1 MGKFKQKKSS
11 KIKFLKLR
19 FLFIILLVLNSY
31 NLQSAENELENLT
44 FNFNNADLD
53 VVVKNISEILKKP
66 IIVDP
71 KIKGKITLISSG
83 SIKKENVYSFVVDL
97 LRVQGFAL
105 IKASDYYLLVK
116 DSNINSF
123 SSFTENEPKL
133 QKDKGNLDVE
143 TRIFEI
149 KHELSKDLVSTLKPL
164 VTKNQLIVSN
174 DSNNTIIITDYSKNL
189 DKLQKIIK
197 ILDSPGKFIFKTFNI
212 KNSSASKIAQVINKL
227 FVKNNN
233 NIEIFVE
240 NTNNLIIVK
249 ANNPKT
255 FEDIEKLILEF
266 DLPYENNSNIHLVHL
281 KNANAVELS
290 KLLRGILEFNNS
302 NNSSNSNKNN
312 TQQINIKSNIQAD
325 EKTNTLII
333 KASQNEFKELKI
345 IIDRLDSRRAQ
356 VFVES
361 LIVEVSADKA
371 ESFGIQWAGVAGS
384 NSSDFRIGLLA
395 GVADANIAQSGSAI
409 LSLSDSNNSVEGM
422 SALAIALEN
431 NAGANILSMPNI
443 LTLDNE
449 EAKII
454 VGKNVPLIT
463 GQYSAV
469 NNSNVNPFQTI
480 ERQDVGLSLKLK
492 PQISES
498 GSVKLEIYQETSSI
512 QESTSSG
519 VITNKRAIETN
530 VLVNDGDIVVLGGLM
545 EDTLNDSLQ
554 KVPLLGDIPILGKL
568 FQFKTKQRVKT
579 NLLVFLRPTVLRT
592 SFESNTFS
600 IDRYNEIG
608 AQNNDM
614 SIDEEIVIPPLGDQI
629 NESKT
634 IDFRN

>member
-1 MGKFKQKKSS
+1 MGKLKQKKNN
-11 KIKFLKLR
+11 KIKFLNFK
-19 FLFIILLVLNSY
+19 FLFLILVVLNSY
-31 NLQSAENELENLT
+31 SLRSAEDDLQNLT
-44 FNFNNADLD
+44 FNFKNADLE

-83 SIKKENVYSFVVDL
+83 SIKKGNVYSFIVDL

-116 DSNINSF
+116 DTEINSF
-123 SSFTENEPKL
+123 SSFTEKDPKL
-133 QKDKGNLDVE
+133 QKDNDNLDVE

-174 DSNNTIIITDYSKNL
+174 DSNNSIIISDYSKNL

-197 ILDSPGKFIFKTFNI
+197 ILDSPGKFIFKTFTI

-227 FVKNNN
+227 FVKNNKN
-233 NIEIFVE
+233 VEIFVE
-240 NTNNLIIVK
+240 NSNNLIIAK

-266 DLPYENNSNIHLVHL
+266 DLPYENNSNIHIVHL

-290 KLLRGILEFNNS
+290 KLLRGILEFNNA
-302 NNSSNSNKNN
+302 NNSNKNN
-312 TQQINIKSNIQAD
+312 TQQNNIKSNIQAD

-333 KASQNEFKELKI
+333 KSSQNEFKELKI

-384 NSSDFRIGLLA
+384 SSSDFRIGLLA
-395 GVADANIAQSGSAI
+395 GVADANIAQSGNAI
-409 LSLSDSNNSVEGM
+409 LSLSDSNSSVEGM

-530 VLVNDGDIVVLGGLM
+530 VLVNDGDIIVLGGLM

-568 FQFKTKQRVKT
+568 FQFKSKQRVKT

-592 SFESNTFS
+592 SLESNTFS

-608 AQNNDM
+608 AQNDDL
-614 SIDEEIVIPPLGDQI
+614 SIDEEIVIPPLEDLK

-634 IDFRN
+634 IDLTN

>member
-1 MGKFKQKKSS
+1 M
-11 KIKFLKLR
+11 
-19 FLFIILLVLNSY
+19 
-31 NLQSAENELENLT
+31 
-44 FNFNNADLD
+44 
-53 VVVKNISEILKKP
+53 
-66 IIVDP
+66 
-71 KIKGKITLISSG
+71 
-83 SIKKENVYSFVVDL
+83 
-97 LRVQGFAL
+97 
-105 IKASDYYLLVK
+105 LVK
-116 DSNINSF
+116 DTNINSF
-123 SSFTENEPKL
+123 SSFTENEPNL
-133 QKDKGNLDVE
+133 QKDNSNLDVE

-174 DSNNTIIITDYSKNL
+174 DSNNTIIITDFSKNL

-233 NIEIFVE
+233 NVEIFVE
-240 NTNNLIIVK
+240 NSNNLIIAK

-312 TQQINIKSNIQAD
+312 TQQNNIKSNIQAD

-384 NSSDFRIGLLA
+384 SSSDFRIGLLA
-395 GVADANIAQSGSAI
+395 GVADANIAQSGNAI
-409 LSLSDSNNSVEGM
+409 LSLSDSNSSVEGM

-568 FQFKTKQRVKT
+568 FQFKSKQRVKT

-614 SIDEEIVIPPLGDQI
+614 SIDEEIVIPPLEDQK

>member
-1 MGKFKQKKSS
+1 M
-11 KIKFLKLR
+11 
-19 FLFIILLVLNSY
+19 
-31 NLQSAENELENLT
+31 
-44 FNFNNADLD
+44 
-53 VVVKNISEILKKP
+53 
-66 IIVDP
+66 
-71 KIKGKITLISSG
+71 
-83 SIKKENVYSFVVDL
+83 
-97 LRVQGFAL
+97 
-105 IKASDYYLLVK
+105 
-116 DSNINSF
+116 
-123 SSFTENEPKL
+123 
-133 QKDKGNLDVE
+133 
-143 TRIFEI
+143 
-149 KHELSKDLVSTLKPL
+149 
-164 VTKNQLIVSN
+164 
-174 DSNNTIIITDYSKNL
+174 
-189 DKLQKIIK
+189 
-197 ILDSPGKFIFKTFNI
+197 
-212 KNSSASKIAQVINKL
+212 
-227 FVKNNN
+227 
-233 NIEIFVE
+233 
-240 NTNNLIIVK
+240 
-249 ANNPKT
+249 
-255 FEDIEKLILEF
+255 
-266 DLPYENNSNIHLVHL
+266 
-281 KNANAVELS
+281 
-290 KLLRGILEFNNS
+290 EFNNS

-312 TQQINIKSNIQAD
+312 TQQNNIKSNIQAD

-384 NSSDFRIGLLA
+384 SSSDFRIGLLA
-395 GVADANIAQSGSAI
+395 GVADANIAQSGNAI
-409 LSLSDSNNSVEGM
+409 LSLSDSNSSVEGM

-568 FQFKTKQRVKT
+568 FQFKSKQRVKT

-592 SFESNTFS
+592 SLNQIHFLL
-600 IDRYNEIG
+600 IDTMKLELKIMIC
-608 AQNNDM
+608 Q
-614 SIDEEIVIPPLGDQI
+614 
-629 NESKT
+629 
-634 IDFRN
+634 

>member
-1 MGKFKQKKSS
+1 MGKLKQKKNN
-11 KIKFLKLR
+11 KVKFLNFK
-19 FLFIILLVLNSY
+19 FLFLILVVLNSY
-31 NLQSAENELENLT
+31 SLQSAEDDLQNLT
-44 FNFNNADLD
+44 FNFKNADLD
-53 VVVKNISEILKKP
+53 VVVRNISEILKKP

-83 SIKKENVYSFVVDL
+83 SIKKENVYSFIVDL

-116 DSNINSF
+116 DSEINSF
-123 SSFTENEPKL
+123 SSFTENKPNL
-133 QKDKGNLDVE
+133 QNNNSNLDVE

-164 VTKNQLIVSN
+164 VTKNQLIVWN
-174 DSNNTIIITDYSKNL
+174 DSNNSIIITDYSQNL

-197 ILDSPGKFIFKTFNI
+197 ILDSPGEFIFKTFTI

-233 NIEIFVE
+233 NVEIFIE
-240 NTNNLIIVK
+240 NSNNLIIAK

-266 DLPYENNSNIHLVHL
+266 DLPYENNSNIHIVHL
-281 KNANAVELS
+281 KNADAVELS

-302 NNSSNSNKNN
+302 NNTNKNN
-312 TQQINIKSNIQAD
+312 TQQNNIKSNIQAD

-384 NSSDFRIGLLA
+384 SSSDFRIGLLA
-395 GVADANIAQSGSAI
+395 GVADANIAQSGNAI
-409 LSLSDSNNSVEGM
+409 LSLSDSNSSVEGM

-530 VLVNDGDIVVLGGLM
+530 VLVNDGDIIVLGGLM

-568 FQFKTKQRVKT
+568 FQFKSKQRVKT

-592 SFESNTFS
+592 SLESNTFS

-608 AQNNDM
+608 AQNNDL
-614 SIDEEIVIPPLGDQI
+614 SIDEEIVIPPLEDLK

>member
-11 KIKFLKLR
+11 KIKFLKFK
-19 FLFIILLVLNSY
+19 FLFIILLFLNSY
-31 NLQSAENELENLT
+31 NLQSEENELQNLT

-83 SIKKENVYSFVVDL
+83 SIRKKNVYSFIVDL

-116 DSNINSF
+116 DTNINSF
-123 SSFTENEPKL
+123 SSFTENEPNL
-133 QKDKGNLDVE
+133 QKDNRNLDVE

-149 KHELSKDLVSTLKPL
+149 NHELSKDLVSTLKPL

-174 DSNNTIIITDYSKNL
+174 DSNNTIIITDFSKNL

-227 FVKNNN
+227 FVQNNN
-233 NIEIFVE
+233 NVEIFVE
-240 NTNNLIIVK
+240 NSNNLIIAK

-255 FEDIEKLILEF
+255 FEDIEKLISEF
-266 DLPYENNSNIHLVHL
+266 DLPYKNNSNIHLVHL

-302 NNSSNSNKNN
+302 SNSNKNN
-312 TQQINIKSNIQAD
+312 TQQNNIKSNIQAD

-333 KASQNEFKELKI
+333 KASQNEFMELKI

-361 LIVEVSADKA
+361 LIVEVNADKA

-384 NSSDFRIGLLA
+384 SSSDFRIGLLA
-395 GVADANIAQSGSAI
+395 GVADANIAQSGNAI

-463 GQYSAV
+463 GQYSAL

-530 VLVNDGDIVVLGGLM
+530 VLVNDGDIIVLGGLM

-568 FQFKTKQRVKT
+568 FQFKSKQRVKT

-592 SFESNTFS
+592 SLESNTFS

-608 AQNNDM
+608 AQNNDI
-614 SIDEEIVIPPLGDQI
+614 SIDEEIVIPPLGDQK